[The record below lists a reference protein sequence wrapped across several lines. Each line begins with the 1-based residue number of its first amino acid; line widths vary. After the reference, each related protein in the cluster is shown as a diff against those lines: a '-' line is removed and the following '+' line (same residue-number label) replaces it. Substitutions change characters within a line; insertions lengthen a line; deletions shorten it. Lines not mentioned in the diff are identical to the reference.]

1 MPASSTRQRRQ
12 GALTDVFYLILR
24 RMRFPLLLLIG
35 IYAVC
40 TLGLSL
46 IPGVDAQGEPAD
58 PMGMFNA
65 FYVVSFTGTT
75 IGLGEIPQAY
85 STAQRMWML
94 GTIYATVIGWSY
106 SLVNILALLQEDAF
120 QNALRQARG
129 TRKIYSIREPF
140 YIVVGAGETGMLVC
154 HGLDRLRLRFVV
166 IERDEDR
173 LARLRLEESHQD
185 PPLIAADASQPQV
198 LSNAGLVSPHCRG
211 VMALTDDDEKNQ
223 AVAVT
228 TRLLAPR
235 VAVLA
240 RIRNRDAETHIGVFG
255 GDLVVNPFQRFARQ
269 LVSAITAP
277 ERYRLRETLIG
288 LEGESMPEPH
298 QPPRGKW
305 IMCGFGRFGH
315 AVVDELRGAGI
326 DVTVIDVAHY
336 DEGGVDVRGS
346 GIDSESLLAAG
357 VKEADGIVA
366 GNASDTKNL
375 AIAVTARDL
384 NPGIFVVTRQNQTAN
399 APLFDTFTDDLCMV
413 PSHIVA
419 QEFLG
424 GARDAWQVITE
435 GLADSDG
442 SLGAAA
448 ESIPRLGE
456 LTRRIHD
463 TLAKRCPRVE
473 AEATDRKRIRAAW
486 SRRAADAC
494 ALVLGLEPW
503 KERIEEVFARTEN
516 VTWPPLQ
523 RIHGDYHLGQV
534 LDAPDRGWVAL
545 DFEGEPL
552 RPLAERNTPDLAM
565 RDVAGMIRSFGY
577 ATGSAVAA
585 GADEETMAAWEK
597 AAVDAFLTG
606 YGDIGAHERVLL
618 DALILDKALYEVS
631 YEAAQR
637 PTWLPIPLAGAARIL
652 GADPHSLSASH

>member
-1 MPASSTRQRRQ
+1 MANMTNLAEALGPWLKASRWYSGGPAAVESAIELAGEWEATVLWLVLASGSTRHNVPVVLRDAAGDADDAPRPVASLGGLRVFDAAEDRDGQR
-12 GALTDVFYLILR
+12 AL
-24 RMRFPLLLLIG
+24 
-35 IYAVC
+35 
-40 TLGLSL
+40 
-46 IPGVDAQGEPAD
+46 
-58 PMGMFNA
+58 
-65 FYVVSFTGTT
+65 
-75 IGLGEIPQAY
+75 
-85 STAQRMWML
+85 
-94 GTIYATVIGWSY
+94 
-106 SLVNILALLQEDAF
+106 LALAC
-120 QNALRQARG
+120 G
-129 TRKIYSIREPF
+129 TE
-140 YIVVGAGETGMLVC
+140 A
-154 HGLDRLRLRFVV
+154 
-166 IERDEDR
+166 
-173 LARLRLEESHQD
+173 
-185 PPLIAADASQPQV
+185 
-198 LSNAGLVSPHCRG
+198 
-211 VMALTDDDEKNQ
+211 
-223 AVAVT
+223 
-228 TRLLAPR
+228 
-235 VAVLA
+235 
-240 RIRNRDAETHIGVFG
+240 
-255 GDLVVNPFQRFARQ
+255 
-269 LVSAITAP
+269 
-277 ERYRLRETLIG
+277 
-288 LEGESMPEPH
+288 
-298 QPPRGKW
+298 
-305 IMCGFGRFGH
+305 GH
-315 AVVDELRGAGI
+315 AVASGDGGGPEATLAKLPASVRTTPAEDAPAPPARVSSAKRLTSEQSNTSIVYTMEDGERLILKIFRVLVPGSNPDVHLQAVLSDTGTVPRARGAAHLTWDGQDA
-326 DVTVIDVAHY
+326 DV
-336 DEGGVDVRGS
+336 
-346 GIDSESLLAAG
+346 L
-357 VKEADGIVA
+357 
-366 GNASDTKNL
+366 
-375 AIAVTARDL
+375 
-384 NPGIFVVTRQNQTAN
+384 
-399 APLFDTFTDDLCMV
+399 
-413 PSHIVA
+413 VA

>member
-1 MPASSTRQRRQ
+1 MANMTNLAEALGPWLKASRWYSGGPAAVESAIELAGEWEATVLWLVLASGSTRHNVPVVLRDAAGDADDAPRPVASLGGLRVFDAAEDRDGQR
-12 GALTDVFYLILR
+12 ALLALACGTEAVHAVASGDVGDPEATLAKLPTSVRTAPAEDAPAPPARVSSAKRLTSEQSNTSIVYTMEDGERLILKIFR
-24 RMRFPLLLLIG
+24 VLVPGSNPDVHLQ
-35 IYAVC
+35 AV
-40 TLGLSL
+40 LS
-46 IPGVDAQGEPAD
+46 D
-58 PMGMFNA
+58 
-65 FYVVSFTGTT
+65 TGTV
-75 IGLGEIPQAY
+75 P
-85 STAQRMWML
+85 R
-94 GTIYATVIGWSY
+94 
-106 SLVNILALLQEDAF
+106 
-120 QNALRQARG
+120 ARG
-129 TRKIYSIREPF
+129 AAHLTWD
-140 YIVVGAGETGMLVC
+140 G
-154 HGLDRLRLRFVV
+154 
-166 IERDEDR
+166 
-173 LARLRLEESHQD
+173 QD
-185 PPLIAADASQPQV
+185 ADV
-198 LSNAGLVSPHCRG
+198 L
-211 VMALTDDDEKNQ
+211 
-223 AVAVT
+223 
-228 TRLLAPR
+228 
-235 VAVLA
+235 
-240 RIRNRDAETHIGVFG
+240 
-255 GDLVVNPFQRFARQ
+255 
-269 LVSAITAP
+269 
-277 ERYRLRETLIG
+277 
-288 LEGESMPEPH
+288 
-298 QPPRGKW
+298 
-305 IMCGFGRFGH
+305 
-315 AVVDELRGAGI
+315 
-326 DVTVIDVAHY
+326 
-336 DEGGVDVRGS
+336 
-346 GIDSESLLAAG
+346 
-357 VKEADGIVA
+357 
-366 GNASDTKNL
+366 
-375 AIAVTARDL
+375 
-384 NPGIFVVTRQNQTAN
+384 
-399 APLFDTFTDDLCMV
+399 
-413 PSHIVA
+413 VA

>member
-1 MPASSTRQRRQ
+1 MPR
-12 GALTDVFYLILR
+12 
-24 RMRFPLLLLIG
+24 
-35 IYAVC
+35 
-40 TLGLSL
+40 
-46 IPGVDAQGEPAD
+46 
-58 PMGMFNA
+58 
-65 FYVVSFTGTT
+65 
-75 IGLGEIPQAY
+75 
-85 STAQRMWML
+85 
-94 GTIYATVIGWSY
+94 
-106 SLVNILALLQEDAF
+106 
-120 QNALRQARG
+120 ARG
-129 TRKIYSIREPF
+129 AAHLTWD
-140 YIVVGAGETGMLVC
+140 G
-154 HGLDRLRLRFVV
+154 
-166 IERDEDR
+166 
-173 LARLRLEESHQD
+173 QD
-185 PPLIAADASQPQV
+185 ADV
-198 LSNAGLVSPHCRG
+198 L
-211 VMALTDDDEKNQ
+211 
-223 AVAVT
+223 
-228 TRLLAPR
+228 
-235 VAVLA
+235 
-240 RIRNRDAETHIGVFG
+240 
-255 GDLVVNPFQRFARQ
+255 
-269 LVSAITAP
+269 
-277 ERYRLRETLIG
+277 
-288 LEGESMPEPH
+288 
-298 QPPRGKW
+298 
-305 IMCGFGRFGH
+305 
-315 AVVDELRGAGI
+315 
-326 DVTVIDVAHY
+326 
-336 DEGGVDVRGS
+336 
-346 GIDSESLLAAG
+346 
-357 VKEADGIVA
+357 
-366 GNASDTKNL
+366 
-375 AIAVTARDL
+375 
-384 NPGIFVVTRQNQTAN
+384 
-399 APLFDTFTDDLCMV
+399 
-413 PSHIVA
+413 VA